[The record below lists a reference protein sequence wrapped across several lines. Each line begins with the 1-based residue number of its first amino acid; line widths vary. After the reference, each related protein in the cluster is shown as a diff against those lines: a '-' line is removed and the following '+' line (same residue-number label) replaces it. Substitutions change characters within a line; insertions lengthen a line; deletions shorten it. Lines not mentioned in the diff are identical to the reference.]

1 MSLKLLVNN
10 PAVYEALQ
18 EYVDE
23 QIKKEHQ
30 ILEFQ
35 TDSIVIYKAQGA
47 LATLRKLKKLRET
60 ANSGK

>member
-10 PAVYEALQ
+10 PEVYEVLQ

-35 TDSIVIYKAQGA
+35 TDPIIIYKAQGA
-47 LATLRKLKKLRET
+47 LATLKKLKKLRET
-60 ANSGK
+60 ASSGK